1 MAPKFEH
8 FMDEAD
14 IGSGEK
20 TPTEMEDLEKTKHLQ
35 EEQEQARQ
43 QARPMDGAL
52 LQQVVEEQQ
61 YINQQESHTPH
72 SVMDP
77 PSADAETPNNRDIE
91 EVSGISPVLAE
102 QSRNKSDSSRSQ
114 GGRNR

>member
-8 FMDEAD
+8 LMDEAD

-20 TPTEMEDLEKTKHLQ
+20 TPAEMEDLEKTKHLQ
-35 EEQEQARQ
+35 DDQEQARQ
-43 QARPMDGAL
+43 QNRPMDGAL

-77 PSADAETPNNRDIE
+77 PSADAETPENRDIE
-91 EVSGISPVLAE
+91 EVSGIAPMPPE
-102 QSRNKSDSSRSQ
+102 QAGKKSEST
-114 GGRNR
+114 GLHGRQRH